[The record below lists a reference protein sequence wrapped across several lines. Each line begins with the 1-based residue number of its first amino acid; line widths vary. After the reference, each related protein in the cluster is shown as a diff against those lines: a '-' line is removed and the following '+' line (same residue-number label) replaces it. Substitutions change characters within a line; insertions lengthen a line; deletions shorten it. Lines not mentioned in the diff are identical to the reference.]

1 MKAFY
6 KRVTDGAPKDF
17 SLTKP
22 DTCAN
27 CQQMQSGFLFSKLVL
42 LFLG

>member
-1 MKAFY
+1 MKVVY
-6 KRVTDGAPKDF
+6 KRVTDGVPEDF

-22 DTCAN
+22 DTCTS
-27 CQQMQSGFLFSKLVL
+27 CQRMQSGFFFPKLVL